1 MRCLIG
7 IMSFIQTKKLNVF
20 IVLIWAIV
28 CMTLLFL
35 STLSVYFFLLNTT
48 LCKHFFITSN
58 YIFFF
63 HLNSVFKYKELDSS
77 FWFTESLSSSLGQL
91 TCTKSNAFLIIS
103 YYLHEMCHAHYSFS
117 ANITFIARFAVKS
130 VSTAYEATTV
140 KSVTSLVGTV

>member
-1 MRCLIG
+1 MGHCLHDIAFPFHIKCIFFCLI
-7 IMSFIQTKKLNVF
+7 QR
-20 IVLIWAIV
+20 
-28 CMTLLFL
+28 
-35 STLSVYFFLLNTT
+35 SVNIFLL
-48 LCKHFFITSN
+48 HRI
-58 YIFFF
+58 IFLF

-77 FWFTESLSSSLGQL
+77 FWFTKSLGQL

-117 ANITFIARFAVKS
+117 ANITSIARFAVKS

>member
-1 MRCLIG
+1 MGHCLHDFAFPFHIKC
-7 IMSFIQTKKLNVF
+7 I
-20 IVLIWAIV
+20 
-28 CMTLLFL
+28 
-35 STLSVYFFLLNTT
+35 FFLFNTT
-48 LCKHFFITSN
+48 LCKHFLLHRIV
-58 YIFFF
+58 FFF

-77 FWFTESLSSSLGQL
+77 FWFTEPLSSSLGQL

>member
-1 MRCLIG
+1 MRWLIG
-7 IMSFIQTKKLNVF
+7 IMSFIQRKKLNVF

-35 STLSVYFFLLNTT
+35 STLSVYFFCLIQRSVNIFLL
-48 LCKHFFITSN
+48 HRI
-58 YIFFF
+58 IFFL
-63 HLNSVFKYKELDSS
+63 HLNSVFKYKELNSS

-117 ANITFIARFAVKS
+117 ASITSIARFAVKS
-130 VSTAYEATTV
+130 VSTTYEATSV

>member
-7 IMSFIQTKKLNVF
+7 IMAFIQTKKLNVF

-35 STLSVYFFLLNTT
+35 STLSVYFFCLIQRSVNIFLL
-48 LCKHFFITSN
+48 HRI
-58 YIFFF
+58 IFSF

-77 FWFTESLSSSLGQL
+77 FWFTESLGQL
-91 TCTKSNAFLIIS
+91 TCNKSNAFLIIS

-117 ANITFIARFAVKS
+117 SSITSIARFAVNS
-130 VSTAYEATTV
+130 VRTTYEATTV

>member
-1 MRCLIG
+1 MGHCLHDFAFPFHIKC
-7 IMSFIQTKKLNVF
+7 I
-20 IVLIWAIV
+20 
-28 CMTLLFL
+28 
-35 STLSVYFFLLNTT
+35 FFLFNTT
-48 LCKHFFITSN
+48 LCIHFFITSN
-58 YIFFF
+58 YIFF

-117 ANITFIARFAVKS
+117 ANITFIASFAVKS